1 MENQERH
8 DEENCVQQRFV
19 IDIDN
24 AEDLNRSAALMIL
37 NRMSYVSQQI
47 FDEATPSSEKAKEY
61 IDRIVEYDSQ
71 QSDYLLPDTPLK
83 EATFRVLLASGNK
96 PMNAEEISEV
106 LSEKWSMTA
115 YPRDLSPK
123 VIQRLL
129 EHSDSYCIIKTS

>member
-1 MENQERH
+1 MENEERP

-19 IDIDN
+19 IDVADGGS
-24 AEDLNRSAALMIL
+24 LKRSVALMIL

-47 FDEATPSSEKAKEY
+47 FDEATPSPDKTKQY
-61 IDRIVEYDSQ
+61 INRIVEYDSQ

-83 EATFRVLLASGNK
+83 EATFRVLLAAGNK
-96 PMNAEEISEV
+96 PMSAEEISEV

-115 YPRDLSPK
+115 YPRDVSPR

-129 EHSDSYCIIKTS
+129 EHSDQYCIVKT

>member
-1 MENQERH
+1 MENEERP

-19 IDIDN
+19 IDVADGGS
-24 AEDLNRSAALMIL
+24 LKKSVALMIL

-47 FDEATPSSEKAKEY
+47 FDEATPSPDKTKQY
-61 IDRIVEYDSQ
+61 INRIVEYDSQ

-83 EATFRVLLASGNK
+83 EATFRVLLAAGNK
-96 PMNAEEISEV
+96 PMSAEEISEV

-115 YPRDLSPK
+115 YPRDVSPR

-129 EHSDSYCIIKTS
+129 EHSDQYCIVKT